1 MTALVPVTE
10 DRLRML
16 SLQQAN
22 ISDVFNQTWPVQQ
35 LQFCT
40 WVNWNFDLNTHE
52 LDIKLQ
58 L

>member
-1 MTALVPVTE
+1 MLMTAFVPVTE

-22 ISDVFNQTWPVQQ
+22 ISDVINQTWPVQQ

-40 WVNWNFDLNTHE
+40 
-52 LDIKLQ
+52 
-58 L
+58 